1 MFINLSP
8 KNDWYTW
15 DDIIHQ
21 SYFKMWNIDTHQ
33 SNRLITREN
42 NYKFTTNGFQMYFA
56 ILSSYKS
63 YFNYKNYNRAFVIG
77 LEIQYR
83 QKLSHEKQL
92 LYVRHK
98 HETYCAGQVIIL
110 SMFISYVKKILL
122 KKKQP
127 FL

>member
-15 DDIIHQ
+15 DAIIHQ

-33 SNRLITREN
+33 PNRLIIREN

-56 ILSSYKS
+56 PYYPHINHILITKYE
-63 YFNYKNYNRAFVIG
+63 NRAFVIG

-92 LYVRHK
+92 LYIRHK
-98 HETYCAGQVIIL
+98 HETNCAGQVVIL
-110 SMFISYVKKILL
+110 SMFISYIKKILL
-122 KKKQP
+122 KKKTCI
-127 FL
+127 